1 MNTERVHSSK
11 IGDAGHLDL
20 EKSKGTSF
28 RDAATRTINKM
39 ILEGRM
45 SPKTQQE
52 REMLE
57 AHKKQE
63 NENIRKRKSV
73 SR

>member
-20 EKSKGTSF
+20 ENNKGTSF

-45 SPKTQQE
+45 SPKTPHE
-52 REMLE
+52 KEMLE
-57 AHKKQE
+57 AHRRQNKL
-63 NENIRKRKSV
+63 
-73 SR
+73 